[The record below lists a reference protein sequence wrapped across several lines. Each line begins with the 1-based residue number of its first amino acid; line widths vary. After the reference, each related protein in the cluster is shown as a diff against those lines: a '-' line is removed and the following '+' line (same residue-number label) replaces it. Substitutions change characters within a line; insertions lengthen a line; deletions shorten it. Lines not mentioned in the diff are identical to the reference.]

1 MRKLNTLAVA
11 LVALVAVLAG
21 CTGAP
26 AASDPYQVVY
36 DANGKWDTVQVNVGL
51 SVQGGDTPLT
61 LDPSAVKLVVDSN
74 AGKALVHVSLPLDQ
88 LQIDAT
94 TLAQLGIAGNTLDL
108 DVLWNGDALYAKAPA
123 LKNAM
128 TLMLM
133 QAGQTVSGDLGGWM
147 RLATKQEFEA
157 LAGLAGGGVTPSM
170 APMASA
176 ASAADL
182 KARAEAAGL
191 VLTLAGSEQHAGVDA
206 NHLKFTLDVQKFAQS
221 EFMKG
226 AAASQGQAALSA
238 LQGATATGD
247 LWADRTAKRV
257 VGVDI
262 HGAKDSEKVDVTI
275 TAKTPDAG
283 TSFDAPADAVQV
295 PLMGMITQL
304 MTQFGG
310 SLGGGTTP

>member
-1 MRKLNTLAVA
+1 
-11 LVALVAVLAG
+11 
-21 CTGAP
+21 
-26 AASDPYQVVY
+26 
-36 DANGKWDTVQVNVGL
+36 DTVQVNVGL

-61 LDPSAVKLVVDSN
+61 LDPSAVKLVVDTN

-182 KARAEAAGL
+182 KAKAEAAGL

-206 NHLKFTLDVQKFAQS
+206 SHLTFTLDWQKFAQS
-221 EFMKG
+221 EFMKS
-226 AAASQGQAALSA
+226 AEASQAQAFLTAMD
-238 LQGATATGD
+238 GATVTGD
-247 LWADRTAKRV
+247 IWVDRTAKRV
-257 VGVDI
+257 VGVDV
-262 HGAKDSEKVDVTI
+262 HGAAKSGEKLDLTI
-275 TAKTPDAG
+275 TAKT
-283 TSFDAPADAVQV
+283 
-295 PLMGMITQL
+295 
-304 MTQFGG
+304 
-310 SLGGGTTP
+310 